1 MILRVN
7 SHAIGFP
14 PYTLL
19 TPLYGGRGL
28 TVYWLIFTL
37 LSLLLAGEA
46 VSSES
51 ENLKIGHMLCKLLV
65 LSPCCDK
72 ECPKEYWTLAL
83 ALCVGPVM
91 MLKSRHARVM
101 SGEGHPA
108 PNTE

>member
-1 MILRVN
+1 MTLRVN
-7 SHAIGFP
+7 SHANGFP
-14 PYTLL
+14 PYTIL
-19 TPLYGGRGL
+19 TSLYGGRGL
-28 TVYWLIFTL
+28 TAYRYIFT
-37 LSLLLAGEA
+37 LLAGEA

-51 ENLKIGHMLCKLLV
+51 ENLKIGHMLCKLLG

-72 ECPKEYWTLAL
+72 ECPKEYWTLVL

-91 MLKSRHARVM
+91 MLKSSRARVT